1 MSGELINNLNAVE
14 KKDMFN
20 KGIGDFT
27 SKSIKEL
34 MDVNDDGTVDA
45 VEQDR
50 MVSVGMT
57 NTLESINPVVAR
69 AFQDE
74 TFRLQN
80 GTFLTQKQRIMRER
94 VILAIQKGMLMEQMK
109 DIPEERMDP
118 EELDIEEE
126 EGLDVNNLQEDL
138 EKRQYLSQAEIDNG
152 V

>member
-1 MSGELINNLNAVE
+1 
-14 KKDMFN
+14 
-20 KGIGDFT
+20 
-27 SKSIKEL
+27 

-69 AFQDE
+69 AFKDE